1 MAAIQDSEFQAQVLE
16 NPKLTLVDFW
26 AEWCGPC
33 RILGPVIDEIAVQLG
48 DRAQVF
54 KMDVDQNPVTPAQ
67 YSIRGIPTVLL
78 FKGGKLVDQIVG
90 ARPKDAIL
98 EVISKHL
105 D

>member
-1 MAAIQDSEFQAQVLE
+1 MAAIQDSEFQARVLE

-33 RILGPVIDEIAVQLG
+33 RILGPVIDEIALQLG

-54 KMDVDQNPVTPAQ
+54 KMDVDQNPVIPAQ

-78 FKGGKLVDQIVG
+78 FKGGQLVDQIVG